1 MFGFVY
7 LLIFQFREAAASS
20 SLFVDVALREKLI
33 TTLEVDVLARPY
45 ELTPPPEFSGRKS

>member
-33 TTLEVDVLARPY
+33 TT
-45 ELTPPPEFSGRKS
+45 SGS